1 MWELPSRRL
10 VRREL
15 AEGSWDREAVT
26 TATGTL
32 LWLAGE
38 EEVRRTN
45 GRAATARAPEGAR
58 HVVSGEVDGLVDPEG
73 PRVTLRRDGRPGAVV
88 ELPGAETVRVR
99 AHADVACVWAPDGR
113 VVAVDLATRAAVAN
127 LTVRVSA

>member
-1 MWELPSRRL
+1 
-10 VRREL
+10 
-15 AEGSWDREAVT
+15 
-26 TATGTL
+26 
-32 LWLAGE
+32 
-38 EEVRRTN
+38 
-45 GRAATARAPEGAR
+45 
-58 HVVSGEVDGLVDPEG
+58 VVSGEVDGRMDPEG

-99 AHADVACVWAPDGR
+99 AHADVACVGAPDGR